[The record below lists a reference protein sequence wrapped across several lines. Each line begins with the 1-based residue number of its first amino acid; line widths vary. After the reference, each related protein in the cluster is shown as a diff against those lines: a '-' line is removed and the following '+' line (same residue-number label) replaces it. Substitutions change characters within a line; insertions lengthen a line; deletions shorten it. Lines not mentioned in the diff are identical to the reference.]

1 VITRLEAY
9 GYRCF
14 PHLSVDLDRYQVL
27 AGTNGAGKT
36 TLLDLPVLLGDLQRQ
51 RRVADAFLQR
61 QESVAAPRART
72 LGELFHRGRE
82 RAMTFAVEARL
93 TPELVK
99 AMAGRSTAARV
110 GRAATHLRYEL
121 CLNLVDDE
129 LEVGA
134 EYLFLFSENGRRPRP
149 GVPVQGAPK
158 GQGRMLASK
167 DWQLV
172 IRRTPGDPTTF
183 LPETTTRGSR
193 IPPFQVPPGQLAL
206 AATPADPGLF
216 PVTLWFAALLR
227 EGAVFLA
234 PDWAALSQA
243 APPGDP
249 SLVLPSARNTPWLA
263 LELQERDPGRFAFWV
278 DHVRTALPQVAGITA
293 VEREEDHYAYL
304 RVRYSGGYEVTSSG
318 LSEGTLRILA
328 LTLLPYLPS
337 TALPALLV
345 TEEPENGIHPRA
357 IETVM
362 QSLASITGAQVLV
375 STHSPIVLADTSLDD
390 VLAAR
395 LDRKGA
401 VTVVPGPRHP
411 RLEQWQGGIDLGAL
425 FAAGVLS

>member
-14 PHLSVDLDRYQVL
+14 PHLSIDVDRYQVL

-51 RRVADAFLQR
+51 RRVSDALLQS

-72 LGELFHRGRE
+72 LSELLYRGRGD
-82 RAMTFAVEARL
+82 AMIFAVEARL
-93 TPELVK
+93 TPDLINTLAE
-99 AMAGRSTAARV
+99 RSTAARA
-110 GRAATHLRYEL
+110 GRAVTHLRYEL
-121 CLNLVDDE
+121 RLDLVNDE

-134 EYLFLFSENGRRPRP
+134 EYLFLFSEHGRRPEP
-149 GVPVQGAPK
+149 GVPLQGEPR
-158 GQGRMLASK
+158 GHSRVLQSK
-167 DWQLV
+167 EWQLV
-172 IRRTPGDPTTF
+172 IRRMPGDPTTF
-183 LPETTTRGSR
+183 LPETTTRSSR
-193 IPPFQVPPGQLAL
+193 IPPFQVPASQLAL
-206 AATPADPGLF
+206 AAAPADPGLF

-227 EGAVFLA
+227 EGAVFLD

-249 SLVLPSARNTPWLA
+249 LQVLPSARNTPWLA
-263 LELQERDPGRFAFWV
+263 LDLQERDPGRFAFWV

-304 RVRYSGGYEVTSSG
+304 RVRYAGGYEVTSSG

-328 LTLLPYLPS
+328 LTLLPYLPPK
-337 TALPALLV
+337 ALPALLV

-357 IETVM
+357 IETVV
-362 QSLASITGAQVLV
+362 QSLASIAGTQVWV
-375 STHSPIVLADTSLDD
+375 STHSPIVLADTPLDD
-390 VLAAR
+390 VLVAR
-395 LDRKGA
+395 LDGEGA

-411 RLEQWQGGIDLGAL
+411 RLKEWQGGTDLGAL